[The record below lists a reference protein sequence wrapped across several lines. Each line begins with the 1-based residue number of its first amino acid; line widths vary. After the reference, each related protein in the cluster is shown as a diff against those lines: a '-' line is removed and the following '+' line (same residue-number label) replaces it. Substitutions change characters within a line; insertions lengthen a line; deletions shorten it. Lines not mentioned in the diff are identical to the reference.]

1 MDTAKT
7 AYDKIVAKAQ
17 KETTTTLLLSLH
29 AMADRRTASIA
40 RGDSAETQALNMV
53 ISGTEQVLIDR
64 FPELDAAIDVWC
76 EECNDERSMAQF
88 IIDWF
93 LGEQVSA

>member
-1 MDTAKT
+1 MSTP
-7 AYDKIVAKAQ
+7 YNKIVAKAQ
-17 KETTTTLLLSLH
+17 KETTATLLLSLH

-53 ISGTEQVLIDR
+53 INGTEEVLIER
-64 FPELDAAIDVWC
+64 FPELDNAIDIWC

-93 LGEQVSA
+93 LAEQVKA

>member
-1 MDTAKT
+1 MNTAQA
-7 AYDKIVAKAQ
+7 AYNEIVAKAQ

-40 RGDSAETQALNMV
+40 RGDSDETQALNML
-53 ISGTEQVLIDR
+53 ISGTEEVLIER
-64 FPELDAAIDVWC
+64 FPELDNAIDIWC
-76 EECNDERSMAQF
+76 EQCDDERSMAQF